1 MTRLRHFRIE
11 NKMTLR
17 EVAKKVDASIQS
29 VHAQE
34 VRGIRTIK
42 NAKRYAVVF
51 GCDWRMLLDE
61 GESDL
66 LAAPERSEDGSDKK

>member
-1 MTRLRHFRIE
+1 MTQLRRLRLE
-11 NKMTLR
+11 KNMTLR
-17 EVAKKVDASIQS
+17 SIGEMINATPQT
-29 VHAQE
+29 VHDTE

-42 NAKRYAVVF
+42 TAKRYAVVF
-51 GCDWRMLLDE
+51 GCDWRDLLDE

>member
-42 NAKRYAVVF
+42 NAKRYAVVL
-51 GCDWRMLLDE
+51 GCDWRDLLDE
-61 GESDL
+61 VESDPPAQASG
-66 LAAPERSEDGSDKK
+66 AASER

>member
-1 MTRLRHFRIE
+1 
-11 NKMTLR
+11 MTLR

-42 NAKRYAVVF
+42 NAKRYAVVL
-51 GCDWRMLLDE
+51 GCDWRDLLDE
-61 GESDL
+61 GESD
-66 LAAPERSEDGSDKK
+66 RSDLSDQSDASKK

>member
-1 MTRLRHFRIE
+1 MTRLKKLRLK

-42 NAKRYAVVF
+42 NAKRYAVVL
-51 GCDWRMLLDE
+51 GCDWRDLLDDE
-61 GESDL
+61 E
-66 LAAPERSEDGSDKK
+66 EKQ